1 MSTYVIRTDLKVSG
15 SALTVDGLTTLED
28 LTINGGLILTDVG
41 SAPTPTINQTPG
53 DAVVTSGGDT
63 AIYLSEPTQWIT
75 VQISGT
81 DYLIP
86 AYQV

>member
-41 SAPTPTINQTPG
+41 STPTTTINQTPG
-53 DAVVTSGGDT
+53 DAIVTSGGDT
-63 AIYLSEPTQWIT
+63 TIYLSEPTQWISI
-75 VQISGT
+75 QISGT
-81 DYLIP
+81 DYIIP